1 MIATNYSISSVNCP
15 LLNENNFKY
24 LWTKQLK
31 EMAEDVRIW
40 KIIDDDNLHE
50 IKKGKLDLE
59 KRIEDWIE
67 KDISIITGDLLIIGR
82 QVETA
87 FGGVI
92 DLLCIDYMGDLVIVE
107 LKRDKT
113 PREITAQAL
122 DYASWVQDLSNDKIN
137 ELANEYLRYRGPL
150 EEAFKKHF
158 NCDLPDILNE
168 HHKMYVVASEID
180 SSSES
185 IINYLS
191 DTHGI
196 GINAV
201 TFHYFV
207 DDSNKEYLARL
218 FLIEPSQVEYRTHTK
233 TTSKR
238 APPLTYDELR
248 KLTENIGVNELY
260 EPLVNGLTSIFDGR
274 HTTRSSIA
282 FDGKFEDSK
291 NCVFSIIPEESNSE
305 DGLRFQVYI
314 YRLAD
319 FLGIEKEQAISLLPK
334 KREPWKYY
342 ESAPEEYSGFVGYF
356 KTLEEVKSFVQ
367 AIEEIKKH

>member
-1 MIATNYSISSVNCP
+1 
-15 LLNENNFKY
+15 
-24 LWTKQLK
+24 
-31 EMAEDVRIW
+31 MAENVRIW
-40 KIIDDDNLHE
+40 KIIDNNNLYE
-50 IKKGKLDLE
+50 INKGKLNLE
-59 KRIEDWIE
+59 ERIEKWIE
-67 KDISIITGDLLIIGR
+67 KDISIISGNLLIIGR

-87 FGGVI
+87 FGGII
-92 DLLCIDYMGDLVIVE
+92 DLLCIDSVGDLNIIE

-113 PREITAQAL
+113 PRDITAQIL
-122 DYASWVQDLSNDKIN
+122 DYASWVQDLSNESIN
-137 ELANEYLRYRGPL
+137 EIANTYLKGRGPL

-168 HHKMYVVASEID
+168 YHKMYVVASEID
-180 SSSES
+180 SSSER

-191 DTHGI
+191 DTYGL

-207 DDSNKEYLARL
+207 DDTGKEYLARL

-282 FDGKFEDSK
+282 FDGKFEDSR

-319 FLGIEKEQAISLLPK
+319 FLGIEKEQATSLLPK
-334 KREPWKYY
+334 KREFWKYY
-342 ESAPEEYSGFVGYF
+342 EGATEEYSGYVGYF
-356 KTLEEVKSFVQ
+356 KNLEEVKSFLK
-367 AIEEIKKH
+367 ALEEIKKH